1 MVGSRL
7 LKMMDAHLL
16 HDSSFHLAKS
26 NQEKRCLSFPHLS
39 VLSLSV
45 LVSSFECVRGSIS

>member
-16 HDSSFHLAKS
+16 HDPSFHLAKS
-26 NQEKRCLSFPHLS
+26 HQEKRCLSFPGLS

-45 LVSSFECVRGSIS
+45 LVSCFECARGSIS